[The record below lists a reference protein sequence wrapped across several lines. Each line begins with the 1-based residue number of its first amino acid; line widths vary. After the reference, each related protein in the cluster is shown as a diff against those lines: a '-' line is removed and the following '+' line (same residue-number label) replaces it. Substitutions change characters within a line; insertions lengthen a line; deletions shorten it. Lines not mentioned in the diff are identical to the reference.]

1 MTKFER
7 NKLIESCH
15 NNGKSQI
22 ETCYRTQK
30 ILCKKVLLKWKNKK
44 VAFSL

>member
-1 MTKFER
+1 LVLFF
-7 NKLIESCH
+7 S
-15 NNGKSQI
+15 
-22 ETCYRTQK
+22 CYRTQK